1 MNKKQKTQSP
11 AECGTPCLPHHSPD
25 ELVTLGTKKRELLAF
40 ESNER
45 LTWCNGCGDYGIR
58 NALIRAMALEGLT
71 QQDVVIFY
79 DIGCHGNGADKIGAY
94 TFHGLHG
101 RVIPLAAGAALANP
115 RLKVVAEGGDGG
127 TLSEGIGH
135 LVHAVRSNYK
145 MLFILHNNENYG
157 LTTGQAS
164 STTRV
169 GRRMNGT
176 PEGVFLEPMN
186 VCDFVLGLG
195 GTFVARTF
203 SGDVKHM
210 ADMLRAG
217 LAHDGFAFLE
227 VLQTCPSYNR
237 ETPQEWYWERI
248 KYLEAN
254 DGGGRSKEEA
264 RKLAVD
270 LENEINVGVLYRDPQ
285 SVSVLN
291 HLASRKGVKTALVE
305 EVSAKNIESFV
316 RKLK

>member
-1 MNKKQKTQSP
+1 MP
-11 AECGTPCLPHHSPD
+11 CTPLPHHSSR
-25 ELVTLGTKKRELLAF
+25 ELITLGQKKRELLAF

-58 NALIRAMALEGLT
+58 NALMRAMALEGLT
-71 QQDVVIFY
+71 QQDVAVFY

-101 RVIPLAAGAALANP
+101 RVIPLAAGAAIANP
-115 RLKVVAEGGDGG
+115 RLKVIAEGGDGG

-164 STTRV
+164 STTRK

-176 PEGVFLEPMN
+176 PDGVFLEPMN

-210 ADMLRAG
+210 ADMLRRG
-217 LAHDGFAFLE
+217 LAHNGFAFLE
-227 VLQTCPSYNR
+227 VLQACPSYNR

-248 KYLEAN
+248 KYLENGKGAAS
-254 DGGGRSKEEA
+254 GMQGREEA
-264 RKLAVD
+264 RRLAAD
-270 LENEINVGVLYRDPQ
+270 LEKEINVGIFYRDPA
-285 SVSVLN
+285 SVSFLDQ
-291 HLASRKGVKTALVE
+291 LASRKGRKTTLVE
-305 EVSAKNIESFV
+305 EVAAQNITGFV
-316 RKLK
+316 L

>member
-1 MNKKQKTQSP
+1 M
-11 AECGTPCLPHHSPD
+11 
-25 ELVTLGTKKRELLAF
+25 
-40 ESNER
+40 
-45 LTWCNGCGDYGIR
+45 
-58 NALIRAMALEGLT
+58 RAMALEGLT
-71 QQDVVIFY
+71 QQDVAVFY

-101 RVIPLAAGAALANP
+101 RVIPLAAGAAIANP
-115 RLKVVAEGGDGG
+115 RMKVIAEGGDGG

-135 LVHAVRSNYK
+135 LVHAVRSNTK
-145 MLFILHNNENYG
+145 MLFVLHNNENYG

-164 STTRV
+164 STTRK

-176 PEGVFLEPMN
+176 PDGVFLEPMN

-210 ADMLRAG
+210 TDMIRQG

-248 KYLEAN
+248 KYLEGSA
-254 DGGGRSKEEA
+254 RTREEA
-264 RKLAVD
+264 RKLAAD
-270 LENEINVGVLYRDPQ
+270 IENEINVGVLYQDPK
-285 SVSVLN
+285 STSFLN
-291 HLASRKGVKTALVE
+291 LLKSREGRKTTLVE
-305 EVSAKNIESFV
+305 EVEAYDVSGLIGQV
-316 RKLK
+316 